1 MLSIER
7 ATRASNGVSRDRR
20 AMLAFV
26 PLRCL
31 RTPIATLAAFAL
43 VAVGHLAPLAAQS
56 ASADQAA
63 TKPPVETSTS
73 PAPKPAP
80 PPTVEELARL
90 VEEQRKLIEAQ
101 GKRLAE
107 LEKRL
112 EEASALALSTS
123 NEVKEI
129 QQQPMDASV
138 AQAVEARLAEVEQT
152 VQRVPEL
159 AVENLKG
166 EFPGSFKI
174 PGSDAAL
181 RIGGRVRMTYVNS
194 FDAIGSDDRFVTSSI
209 PIAGSEE
216 AGKTSRVEF
225 SAGPSRLNFD
235 LRTPTGVGYMR
246 AFIEGD
252 FAGDRDY
259 FRLRHAFGQW
269 RGWLFGQAWS
279 TFSDPEAEPDG
290 IDFEGLNAI
299 SMARQ
304 PQIRWT
310 RPFAERLSFAA
321 ALEEANPELTGAE
334 GVNQIPDLVLRLRW
348 DPEAAPFQFGLLRE
362 GSHIQAAILIRQLRG
377 EAENPEGEPR
387 QTLSTT
393 GYGINLS
400 GVMPSKFG
408 PEKDRVRWA
417 WNLGKGIGRYISDLN
432 AVGGQD
438 AVFNSELAELE
449 ALPVAATYAA
459 YEHWWGPK
467 TRSTLTAGYVW
478 IDNLD
483 SQTPD
488 SLKRTERFSLNL
500 AWSPIPRLDLIA
512 EYLWGRRINLDD
524 QSGSA
529 GQLQIGSTFRF

>member
-1 MLSIER
+1 MSVDRKNRLPESGIR
-7 ATRASNGVSRDRR
+7 AASGLRI
-20 AMLAFV
+20 LAV
-26 PLRCL
+26 LL
-31 RTPIATLAAFAL
+31 ALAALLLPAAL
-43 VAVGHLAPLAAQS
+43 PAQAGSTAGQQQPVPATDAPSTA
-56 ASADQAA
+56 
-63 TKPPVETSTS
+63 PPPS
-73 PAPKPAP
+73 PAPPA
-80 PPTVEELARL
+80 TIEELARL

-129 QQQPMDASV
+129 QLQPIDASV
-138 AQAVEARLAEVEQT
+138 AEAVEARLAEVEQT

-159 AVENLKG
+159 AVENLRG

-209 PIAGSEE
+209 PIEGSEE

-252 FAGDRDY
+252 FAGDQDY

-334 GVNQIPDLVLRLRW
+334 GVNQVPDLVLRLRW
-348 DPEAAPFQFGLLRE
+348 DPERAPFQFGLLRE
-362 GSHIQAAILIRQLRG
+362 GSHIQAALLVRQLRG
-377 EAENPEGEPR
+377 ETEGLDGEPR

-393 GYGINLS
+393 GYGLNLS

-408 PEKDRVRWA
+408 PEADRVRWA
-417 WNLGKGIGRYISDLN
+417 WNVGKGIGRYISDLN

-438 AVFNSELAELE
+438 AVFETELGELE
-449 ALPVAATYAA
+449 ALSVGAAYVA
-459 YEHWWGPK
+459 YEHWWRPRV
-467 TRSTLTAGYVW
+467 RSTLTTGFVW
-478 IDNLD
+478 VRNLD

-488 SLKRTERFSLNL
+488 SLKRTERYSLNL